1 LAKQNILLATT
12 LLATVIVTGACRGK
26 HSRLAVENEEPGE
39 ASPRMATTLKM
50 SDPAAPAQLVKG
62 FYAVE
67 GGAWRW
73 TAGKFSV
80 LLRSPLSA
88 AQRGGTLTF
97 GFTVPDVV
105 TQKLGPVALTA
116 SVGATKLKTETYAT
130 PGPYTFTADVPAEL
144 LTKDS
149 VTVDFTLDKAIPAG
163 AMDQRELGV
172 IATSAGLESK

>member
-1 LAKQNILLATT
+1 MAKKNFFLATG
-12 LLATVIVTGACRGK
+12 LLTALVLAGACRGK
-26 HSRLAVENEEPGE
+26 HSRLAVENEEPDE
-39 ASPRMATTLKM
+39 ATPRMAATLKM

-62 FYAVE
+62 IYGLE

-73 TAGKFSV
+73 TAGHFSI

-88 AQRGGTLTF
+88 AQHGATLTF

-116 SVGATKLKTETYAT
+116 SVGATKLKSETYAK
-130 PGPYTFTADVPAEL
+130 PGAYTYTADVPAEL

-149 VTVDFTLDKAIPAG
+149 VTVDFALDKSIPAG

-172 IATSAGLESK
+172 IATSVGLESK

>member
-1 LAKQNILLATT
+1 LAKKNFFLATG
-12 LLATVIVTGACRGK
+12 LLTALVLAGACRGK
-26 HSRLAVENEEPGE
+26 HSRLAVENEEPDE
-39 ASPRMATTLKM
+39 ATPRMAATLKM

-62 FYAVE
+62 IYGLE

-73 TAGKFSV
+73 TAGHFSI

-88 AQRGGTLTF
+88 AQHGATLTF

-116 SVGATKLKTETYAT
+116 SVGATKLKSETYAK
-130 PGPYTFTADVPAEL
+130 PGAYTYTADVPAEL

-149 VTVDFTLDKAIPAG
+149 VTVDFALDKSIPAG

-172 IATSAGLESK
+172 IATSVGLESK